1 MLRLARRAACIAP
14 ERGCPA
20 GIEFA
25 VPEGAFI
32 MMNLAT
38 FRRLALWLFVLFLPA
53 LVPVV
58 ALAQSQALGSGEAL
72 QAKYAAVKPQLSQNV
87 FGRPL
92 VLESKEASGQL
103 SGRIYAVL
111 NHPFSE
117 VSAALNQPAVWC
129 DVLMLHLN
137 TKYCAVRPSG
147 DATQL
152 DVAEGRKFDQPLSQ
166 AQRIYFAWHPPKVS
180 GDYLA
185 VSLTAET
192 GPMSTRDYDIDLEA
206 TPLPDGKTFIH
217 LGYSYGYGTAARI
230 AMQAYLKT
238 IGADKV
244 GFTSTGKDASGQPE
258 YIGGMLGVV
267 ERNTMRYYLA
277 IDAFMEHPAK
287 TQLPDRLALWFD
299 STERYARQLH
309 EVERED
315 YLAMKRNEYK
325 RMSTQ

>member
-1 MLRLARRAACIAP
+1 MKHS
-14 ERGCPA
+14 
-20 GIEFA
+20 
-25 VPEGAFI
+25 
-32 MMNLAT
+32 M
-38 FRRLALWLFVLFLPA
+38 FRQLALWLFLLFLPA
-53 LVPVV
+53 LGPVV
-58 ALAQSQALGSGEAL
+58 ALAQTQALGSAEAL
-72 QAKYAAVKPQLSQNV
+72 QAKHAAVKPQLEQNV

-92 VLESKEASGQL
+92 ALESKEASGQL
-103 SGRIYAVL
+103 SGSIFAVL

-117 VSAALNQPAVWC
+117 VSASLSQPAVWC

-147 DATQL
+147 DTTQL

-166 AQRIYFAWHPPKVS
+166 AQRIYFVWHAPKTS
-180 GDYLA
+180 PDYLG

-192 GPMSTRDYDIDLEA
+192 GPMSTRDYDINLEA

-230 AMQAYLKT
+230 AMSAYLKT
-238 IGADKV
+238 LGADKV
-244 GFTSTGKDASGQPE
+244 GFTSSGKDASGQPE
-258 YIGGMLGVV
+258 YVGGMLGVV

-277 IDAFMEHPAK
+277 IDAYMERPAK
-287 TQLPDRLALWFD
+287 AQLAERLALWFD

-309 EVERED
+309 EVKKQD

-325 RMSTQ
+325 RLSSE